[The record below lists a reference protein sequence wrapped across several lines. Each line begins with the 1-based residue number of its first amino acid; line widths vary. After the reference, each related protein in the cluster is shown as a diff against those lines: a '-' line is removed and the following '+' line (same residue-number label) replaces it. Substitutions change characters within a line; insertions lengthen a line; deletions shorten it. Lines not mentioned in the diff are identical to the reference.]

1 MEFPREETSVMDANY
16 ASIRKPAE
24 IMFIP
29 SNMGKAK
36 NRRYYQVR
44 WGGECLG
51 ETRETRLVIEVQMEC
66 GLDAARC
73 GVPSTSSILS
83 FRLLGQS

>member
-36 NRRYYQVR
+36 TRRYYQVR
-44 WGGECLG
+44 WEASVWVRQEKLAWLLRSKWSVDWMLRGAAFHP
-51 ETRETRLVIEVQMEC
+51 LV
-66 GLDAARC
+66 LY
-73 GVPSTSSILS
+73 
-83 FRLLGQS
+83 